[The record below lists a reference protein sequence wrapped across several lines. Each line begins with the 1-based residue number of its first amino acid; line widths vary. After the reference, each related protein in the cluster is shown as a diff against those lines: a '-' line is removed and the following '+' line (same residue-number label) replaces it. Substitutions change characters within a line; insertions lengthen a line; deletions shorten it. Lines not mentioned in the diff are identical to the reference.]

1 MAEKKEKKK
10 TNQKTK
16 IILGVI
22 AIIVIVAIVGI
33 AGFINYHKKQVELLN
48 QEAEKILNIQI
59 INSDGSINK
68 DAQIDMEIKTKG
80 SYSVVEETLKQYLNE
95 VLTLAKEAENVYSEG
110 EIENALAIE
119 NIKEDGPEFTK
130 TKENIANMKQKSEDY
145 INKFLTLCD
154 TNNLLS
160 AIDDKPVSDYYKEI
174 YRRLAVDEETEKSL
188 EDTKKQME
196 EARITINGAFDY
208 LTSVVQFLSDNKAS
222 WMVQGDQIMF
232 KSQSALDEFNKLLD
246 EAPEM

>member
-59 INSDGSINK
+59 TNSDGSINK

-174 YRRLAVDEETEKSL
+174 YRRLAVDAVSYTH
-188 EDTKKQME
+188 
-196 EARITINGAFDY
+196 
-208 LTSVVQFLSDNKAS
+208 LTLPTNLWV
-222 WMVQGDQIMF
+222 
-232 KSQSALDEFNKLLD
+232 
-246 EAPEM
+246 

>member
-59 INSDGSINK
+59 TNSDGSINK

-95 VLTLAKEAENVYSEG
+95 VLTLAK
-110 EIENALAIE
+110 
-119 NIKEDGPEFTK
+119 
-130 TKENIANMKQKSEDY
+130 
-145 INKFLTLCD
+145 
-154 TNNLLS
+154 
-160 AIDDKPVSDYYKEI
+160 
-174 YRRLAVDEETEKSL
+174 
-188 EDTKKQME
+188 
-196 EARITINGAFDY
+196 
-208 LTSVVQFLSDNKAS
+208 
-222 WMVQGDQIMF
+222 
-232 KSQSALDEFNKLLD
+232 
-246 EAPEM
+246 